1 MSKSQL
7 PELRYSDPKL
17 RFIEYQAILK
27 ILANGNKSVM
37 AQQYPAVHS
46 KISEFEKKFEK
57 SDLDTFKGQALDMLH
72 RGVFDNKL
80 AGQAMMNVYRFMES
94 EGRVVPDGYDDE
106 VIEQDRSS
114 VNIPLLTKAQ
124 RNINAEIKKVKRDQR
139 SIARENH
146 QRKRLGNEALVPKS
160 VYEEARSIVF
170 EYLKIGGNREE
181 LTQIAQELA
190 VERGLTE
197 LQTNTLSQHIMLAYF
212 DKLNI
217 HNRLEFELLANP
229 SQENKSIFYLWHQ
242 LCRKYEKGIEFPL
255 SFDQGAKMAS
265 CSKSTYPNYIEKMCN
280 LKILKKIAKGKR
292 GANSKMA
299 DVYRLLVTVKG

>member
-1 MSKSQL
+1 M
-7 PELRYSDPKL
+7 
-17 RFIEYQAILK
+17 
-27 ILANGNKSVM
+27 
-37 AQQYPAVHS
+37 
-46 KISEFEKKFEK
+46 
-57 SDLDTFKGQALDMLH
+57 
-72 RGVFDNKL
+72 
-80 AGQAMMNVYRFMES
+80 
-94 EGRVVPDGYDDE
+94 
-106 VIEQDRSS
+106 
-114 VNIPLLTKAQ
+114 
-124 RNINAEIKKVKRDQR
+124 
-139 SIARENH
+139 
-146 QRKRLGNEALVPKS
+146 
-160 VYEEARSIVF
+160 YEEARTIVF

-181 LTQIAQELA
+181 LNQIAQELA

-280 LKILKKIAKGKR
+280 LKILKKVAKGKR

-299 DVYRLLVTVKG
+299 DVYRLLITVKG

>member
-1 MSKSQL
+1 
-7 PELRYSDPKL
+7 
-17 RFIEYQAILK
+17 
-27 ILANGNKSVM
+27 M

-280 LKILKKIAKGKR
+280 LKILKKVAKGKR

-299 DVYRLLVTVKG
+299 DVYRLLITVKG